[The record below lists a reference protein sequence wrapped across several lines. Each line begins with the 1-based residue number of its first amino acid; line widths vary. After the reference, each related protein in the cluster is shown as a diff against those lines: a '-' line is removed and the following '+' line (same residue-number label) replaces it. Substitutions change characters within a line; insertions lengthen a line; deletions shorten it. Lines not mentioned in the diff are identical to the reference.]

1 MWIFFS
7 DVHLDRD
14 EPRRAARFLEFVVR
28 LDRARASGA
37 RIDLVCL
44 GDLVEFWL
52 EGSDY
57 DLSDRTPEI
66 SRLAPFRPLFLPG
79 NRDFLAGPRFA
90 AATGATILADEW
102 TVTTPAG
109 RIHLLHGDR
118 LCADDWR
125 YQLWRAASR
134 RSSRAFRILPRGA
147 AEAFAAWMR
156 GVSGGEVKRKG
167 ARAHK
172 IDEAAV
178 RRRLAAN
185 DARIL
190 LAGHTHRP
198 EVRNFPE
205 GTMTI
210 LGNWDRDE
218 PPPPAHARGS
228 RDPEIFVVADSGAT
242 YFGPWGSALESAG
255 LPPASVTP

>member
-7 DVHLDRD
+7 DVHLDRG
-14 EPRRAARFLEFVVR
+14 EPRRAGRFLDFLAR
-28 LDRARASGA
+28 LDRARAAGA
-37 RIDLVCL
+37 RIELVCL

-57 DLSDRTPEI
+57 DLLDRTPEI
-66 SRLAPFRPLFLPG
+66 ARLAPFRPLFLPG

-90 AATGATILADEW
+90 AATGATILPDEW
-102 TVTTPAG
+102 TVATPAG

-118 LCADDWR
+118 LCRDDWR

-134 RSSRAFRILPRGA
+134 KGARAFRVLPRGS

-156 GVSGGEVKRKG
+156 GVSGSEVKRKG
-167 ARAHK
+167 ARAHT
-172 IDEAAV
+172 IDEAGV
-178 RRRLAAN
+178 RRRLVEN

-198 EVRNFPE
+198 EVRNFSE
-205 GTMTI
+205 GSMTI
-210 LGNWDRDE
+210 LGNWDHEED
-218 PPPPAHARGS
+218 
-228 RDPEIFVVADSGAT
+228 RDPEAASGCEVFAVADSGAT
-242 YFGPWGSALESAG
+242 YFGPWPSALASAG
-255 LPPASVTP
+255 LPPPC